1 MKKLISIALG
11 AIVACASCSKVP
23 SGIIQPEE
31 MAQLLAD
38 IHTGEAVVDMNRR
51 DYRSDSARQAFKQ
64 SVYARHGVDAAT
76 VDSSF
81 LWYGRN
87 ISYYMDVY
95 DRTIEILEH
104 RLIESGN
111 KVAAEA
117 ALSIAGDSV
126 DVWPFARYVSIGDFS
141 PTASMTFN
149 FARDENWQR
158 GDMYVWRAKAFNNTE
173 KSTWQIVAEYADGSI
188 DFISQDFTGDGWKEL
203 PVYTDSLLDA
213 TRIYGVLTGA
223 NRPGTS
229 VRFDSIAM
237 VRKRLDPE
245 QYSRR
250 YSIRRLPHILPP
262 VEIIADSTATPAD
275 STAR

>member
-1 MKKLISIALG
+1 MKKLLSIALAA
-11 AIVACASCSKVP
+11 AILCISCSKVP

-51 DYRSDSARQAFKQ
+51 DYRTDSARQAFKQ

-81 LWYGRN
+81 MWYGRN

-126 DVWPFARYVSIGDFS
+126 DVWPYARYVAIGDFS
-141 PTASMTFN
+141 PSRTMTFN
-149 FARDENWQR
+149 FSRDENWQR
-158 GDMYVWRAKAFNNTE
+158 GDMYTWRAKLFNNPE
-173 KSTWQIVAEYADGSI
+173 KSTWQIVAEYSDGSI
-188 DFISQDFTGDGWKEL
+188 DFISQDLTGEGWKEL
-203 PVYTDSLLDA
+203 TVYTDSLLDA
-213 TRIYGVLTGA
+213 TRVYGYLTGV
-223 NRPGTS
+223 NRHGTAL
-229 VRFDSIAM
+229 RFDSIAM
-237 VRKRLDPE
+237 VRKRLDPQ

-250 YSIRRLPHILPP
+250 YSMRRLERILPE
-262 VEIIADSTATPAD
+262 VEIKVDSTTTPAD